1 MYKFGLTKVSFY
13 GMGRL
18 QARKKKKQEKKN
30 RNSTKT
36 KKIEKQEY
44 GYNK

>member
-18 QARKKKKQEKKN
+18 QASKKKQEKKN